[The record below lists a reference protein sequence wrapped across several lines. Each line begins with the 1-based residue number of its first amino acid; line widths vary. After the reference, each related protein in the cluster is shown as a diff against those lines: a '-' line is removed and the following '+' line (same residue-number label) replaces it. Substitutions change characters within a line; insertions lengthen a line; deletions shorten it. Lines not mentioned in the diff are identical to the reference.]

1 MPSPAPAQ
9 APSHL
14 LTLRVVEG
22 VYSFCRLDGA
32 APLPPWAHDATLS
45 IVLRSKTELSIVCP
59 ARNVPPA
66 VRAEGPWK
74 ALVIDAV
81 LDFNQVGII
90 ASLAGPLAAAGISIA
105 PVASFDT
112 DYVFVREGDLSRVI
126 GVLEA
131 AGHRVA
137 TQG

>member
-1 MPSPAPAQ
+1 MQ
-9 APSHL
+9 TQTHR

-22 VYSFCRLDGA
+22 VYAFCRLDGA
-32 APLPPWAHDATLS
+32 APLPPWAQDATLS
-45 IVLRSKTELSIVCP
+45 IVLRSNHAGGGELSIVCP

-74 ALVIDAV
+74 ALVVDAV

-90 ASLAGPLAAAGISIA
+90 ASVAGPLAAAGVSIA

-112 DYVFVREGDLSRVI
+112 DYVFVREGDLERACD
-126 GVLEA
+126 VLRE
-131 AGHRVA
+131 AGHTVV
-137 TQG
+137 G

>member
-1 MPSPAPAQ
+1 M
-9 APSHL
+9 
-14 LTLRVVEG
+14 
-22 VYSFCRLDGA
+22 YSFCRLDAA
-32 APLPPWAHDATLS
+32 APLPPWAQDATLS
-45 IVLRSKTELSIVCP
+45 IVLRSKGELSIVCP

-66 VRAEGPWK
+66 VRVEGPWK

-112 DYVFVREGDLSRVI
+112 DYVFVREGDLARVI
-126 GVLEA
+126 GVLGE
-131 AGHRVA
+131 AGHTVV
-137 TQG
+137 G

>member
-1 MPSPAPAQ
+1 MQTPA
-9 APSHL
+9 HR

-22 VYSFCRLDGA
+22 VYSFCRLDAA
-32 APLPPWAHDATLS
+32 APLPPWAHDGTLS
-45 IVLRSKTELSIVCP
+45 IVLRSKGELSIVCP

-66 VRAEGPWK
+66 VKVEGPWK

-112 DYVFVREGDLSRVI
+112 DYVFVREESLDKAI
-126 GVLEA
+126 GVLTS
-131 AGHRVA
+131 AGHNVLPIRA
-137 TQG
+137 

>member
-1 MPSPAPAQ
+1 MQTPA
-9 APSHL
+9 HR

-22 VYSFCRLDGA
+22 VYSFCRLDAA
-32 APLPPWAHDATLS
+32 APLPPWAQDATLS
-45 IVLRSKTELSIVCP
+45 IVLRSARELSIVCP
-59 ARNVPPA
+59 TRNVPPA
-66 VRAEGPWK
+66 VKVEGPWK

-112 DYVFVREGDLSRVI
+112 DYVFVREADLERAC
-126 GVLEA
+126 GVLRA
-131 AGHRVA
+131 AGHSIV
-137 TQG
+137 G

>member
-1 MPSPAPAQ
+1 MQTPA
-9 APSHL
+9 HR

-45 IVLRSKTELSIVCP
+45 IVLRSKSELSIVCP

-74 ALVIDAV
+74 ALVVDAV

-90 ASLAGPLAAAGISIA
+90 ASLASPLAAAGISIA

-112 DYVFVREGDLSRVI
+112 DYLFVRESDLERAI
-126 GVLEA
+126 GVLRE
-131 AGHRVA
+131 AGHTVV
-137 TQG
+137 G